1 MGKDSD
7 ESTQEEHEELE
18 EQMPRGHNR
27 QPIVSVLGHV
37 DHGKTSLLDLVRS
50 IGSQRQASVMD
61 REAGGIT
68 QHIGATEVPAEV
80 LNETCKVMMQGR
92 EFKSPGLLFIDTP
105 GHSSFSALRDRGGA
119 LADIAVVVVD
129 VMEGLQPQTIESLEI
144 LKRTR
149 TPFIVVGN
157 KVDRIHGW
165 LSESGR
171 SFAESYRSQRQDVR
185 DLFEAQYWKL
195 VGQFS
200 EYGFNLERYDQIK
213 NFKQNVALV
222 PMSAKE
228 GEGLQ
233 DALVVLVGLAE
244 RFLEDRLT
252 DTLGPAEGTILEMK
266 DEVGM
271 SKTIDVILYRGVLK
285 KGDKLVLAGVDG
297 PFGIKIKGLKRPKG
311 MAEMRDAGDR
321 WESVDSVEA
330 ACGVK
335 ILATGLDQ
343 VLAGTTIRL
352 FEEDRFKEL
361 KRLARE
367 EARVDITI
375 EEEGVTIKADTIGG
389 LEALAYELGKLE
401 IPISNASIGPI
412 NKKDILLA
420 ECAND
425 PLNQIIIGFATK
437 PNSRLLQSL
446 RVKIHLLSL

>member
-1 MGKDSD
+1 
-7 ESTQEEHEELE
+7 
-18 EQMPRGHNR
+18 
-27 QPIVSVLGHV
+27 
-37 DHGKTSLLDLVRS
+37 
-50 IGSQRQASVMD
+50 
-61 REAGGIT
+61 
-68 QHIGATEVPAEV
+68 
-80 LNETCKVMMQGR
+80 
-92 EFKSPGLLFIDTP
+92 
-105 GHSSFSALRDRGGA
+105 
-119 LADIAVVVVD
+119 
-129 VMEGLQPQTIESLEI
+129 MEGLQPQTIESLEI

-233 DALVVLVGLAE
+233 DVLVVLVGLAE

-297 PFGIKIKGLKRPKG
+297 PFGIKIKGLKDPK
-311 MAEMRDAGDR
+311 E
-321 WESVDSVEA
+321 WQ
-330 ACGVK
+330 K
-335 ILATGLDQ
+335 
-343 VLAGTTIRL
+343 
-352 FEEDRFKEL
+352 
-361 KRLARE
+361 
-367 EARVDITI
+367 
-375 EEEGVTIKADTIGG
+375 
-389 LEALAYELGKLE
+389 
-401 IPISNASIGPI
+401 
-412 NKKDILLA
+412 
-420 ECAND
+420 
-425 PLNQIIIGFATK
+425 
-437 PNSRLLQSL
+437 
-446 RVKIHLLSL
+446 